1 VQRMPIRRVFLWSY
15 RPTLVLVLCLACRME
30 APEPRL
36 RVPMVT
42 DEARAVL
49 ALLARRARG
58 EEPAAAEWEALFA
71 SEGYRR
77 LQQRERSLDRPFDDS
92 AFRSFV
98 RSDTLLGRAEA
109 LRGTLDSWVH
119 VDPSAAARHAFAY
132 LPPTAIIHAK
142 VYPVIKPRPNSFV
155 FEPRTNPAIFLY
167 LDPTVSSAKLE
178 NILTHEL
185 HHIGVGSV
193 CPAEVS
199 DSILPQPVRTTLE
212 WMGGFAEG
220 RAMLAASAGPTIHP
234 HASSDSAERAVW
246 DRDVAHVERDL
257 RRLEVYFLALL
268 DGQLAEGEQTRR
280 GMSFI
285 ATEDVPQGPYYT
297 VGWLMAT
304 VVERQLGRQQ
314 LVATL
319 CDPVGFLSDYNRA
332 AITLNRTSAGRL
344 PLWSDMLFARL
355 RASR

>member
-1 VQRMPIRRVFLWSY
+1 MPIRERFAWSR
-15 RPTLVLVLCLACRME
+15 RPSLVLLLCLACRTR

-58 EEPAAAEWEALFA
+58 EEPATADWEALFT
-71 SEGYRR
+71 SDGYRR

-92 AFRSFV
+92 TFRSFV
-98 RSDTLLGRAEA
+98 RADSLLARADA
-109 LRGTLDSWVH
+109 LRRTLAAWTQ
-119 VDPSAAARHAFAY
+119 VDPRTVARHAFAY
-132 LPPTAIIHAK
+132 LPSAAVIHAK
-142 VYPVIKPRPNSFV
+142 VYPVIKPRTNSFV

-167 LDPTVSSAKLE
+167 LDPAVSSAKLE

-193 CPAEVS
+193 CPSQAS
-199 DSILPQPVRTTLE
+199 DSTLPQPVRTTLE

-220 RAMLAASAGPTIHP
+220 RAMLAAAAGPTIHP
-234 HASSDSAERAVW
+234 HETSDSAERAVW
-246 DRDVAHVERDL
+246 DRDVAHAERDL
-257 RRLEVYFLALL
+257 RRLEVFFFTLL
-268 DGQLAEGEQTRR
+268 DGRLSEDEQTRE

-304 VVERQLGRQQ
+304 AIERQLGRQQ

-319 CDPVGFLSDYNRA
+319 CDPVAFLSDYNRA
-332 AITLNRTSAGRL
+332 AAARNRTSAGRL
-344 PLWSDMLFARL
+344 PLWSDTLLARL
-355 RASR
+355 RPSR